1 MHAFKRLFSVKLRK
15 KTLLSFSLGRQK
27 NNMSQI
33 ADFFLSESKSDL
45 GKIPTAAFLCGPVIF
60 AEKYN
65 VTGPIWQR

>member
-33 ADFFLSESKSDL
+33 ADFFFCQKA
-45 GKIPTAAFLCGPVIF
+45 KVTWARFLL
-60 AEKYN
+60 
-65 VTGPIWQR
+65 VTSN

>member
-45 GKIPTAAFLCGPVIF
+45 GKIPIS
-60 AEKYN
+60 N
-65 VTGPIWQR
+65 